1 MRFSVATDPRA
12 LAAPRSAGQP
22 GTHGL
27 ELPPPWCAATP
38 PRATPRRAFQRLR
51 GPHKALRDETRP
63 PSATRAD
70 RTRAVPRRRDNSPRR
85 MPVSTRVTG
94 TRPFVLRPA
103 KRCGLKRVVCYPCYA
118 FKVRVGLAE

>member
-1 MRFSVATDPRA
+1 MWFSVATDPRT
-12 LAAPRSAGQP
+12 LAAPRSAGQL

-38 PRATPRRAFQRLR
+38 AAPRRAFRRLS

-70 RTRAVPRRRDNSPRR
+70 RTRAVPRRPASSRQLPATNARLH
-85 MPVSTRVTG
+85 TRH
-94 TRPFVLRPA
+94 RNRALRPA
-103 KRCGLKRVVCYPCYA
+103 AREALRP
-118 FKVRVGLAE
+118 

>member
-1 MRFSVATDPRA
+1 MRFSIATDPRT

-38 PRATPRRAFQRLR
+38 RTPRRAFQRLR

-70 RTRAVPRRRDNSPRR
+70 RTRAVPCRHDNSPRR
-85 MPVSTRVTG
+85 TPVSTRVIG

-103 KRCGLKRVVCYPCYA
+103 KRCGLKCVARIADYA